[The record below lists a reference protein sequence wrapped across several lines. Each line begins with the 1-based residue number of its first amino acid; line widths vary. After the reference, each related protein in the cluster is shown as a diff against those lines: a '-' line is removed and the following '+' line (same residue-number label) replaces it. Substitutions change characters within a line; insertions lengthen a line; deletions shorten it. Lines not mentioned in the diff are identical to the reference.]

1 MWLQRCAHYLL
12 KHLWIGLAVTFV
24 ITFVPVIGV
33 LGILFA
39 TLVTLREGAFRGS
52 LFMLASTLPYLAS
65 FYLSG
70 HHEATIPLMVLAAV
84 GVAIISNVLT
94 YSFAV
99 MLQRKA
105 GWSTILQLAALLGV
119 LLISVIHLAYP
130 NVSEWW
136 LSSLTTYYKEAASA
150 VSGVVSGSASPVD
163 GQLENLNITKYYA
176 TGMMVAAVLLNAVM
190 QLMVAR
196 WWQGLLFQPGILRRE
211 LHAIRL
217 SKLAGGL
224 FVLSMALSYWGNT
237 VVMDIMP
244 VLYILFAAA
253 GLSVIHYLF
262 SLVQTPTRLLWLS
275 LVYIILIL
283 TLSSSLVFL
292 AMLALLDII
301 FDIRNRFRKI

>member
-1 MWLQRCAHYLL
+1 
-12 KHLWIGLAVTFV
+12 
-24 ITFVPVIGV
+24 
-33 LGILFA
+33 
-39 TLVTLREGAFRGS
+39 
-52 LFMLASTLPYLAS
+52 
-65 FYLSG
+65 
-70 HHEATIPLMVLAAV
+70 
-84 GVAIISNVLT
+84 
-94 YSFAV
+94 
-99 MLQRKA
+99 
-105 GWSTILQLAALLGV
+105 
-119 LLISVIHLAYP
+119 
-130 NVSEWW
+130 
-136 LSSLTTYYKEAASA
+136 
-150 VSGVVSGSASPVD
+150 VD

-275 LVYIILIL
+275 LVYIILVL
-283 TLSSSLVFL
+283 TLPSSMVFL